1 MAIANLFSGTVRL
14 KVLDGA
20 RTIGGTKLYLQEG
33 RAGFLVDFGLN
44 YGRWGRYFE
53 EYLKPRTARG
63 LHDLWK
69 LGLVPPVGGLYRED
83 LRPPEFCDPQEAPP
97 LEVHAVLASHAH
109 MDHCGLLGV
118 LRTDLPLYASPPTL
132 ALLRALQD
140 TGKAEFYSELC
151 YCTPRAPNEEGQL
164 ESCRDA
170 PGRVRPTFT
179 LGADPPEELCALWS
193 RVPRSKRKYT
203 GPPLRPAPP
212 KVESVGIRAHPVD
225 HSVPGSVALIF
236 EGKEGLVVYTGD
248 FRTHGK
254 TGHRVWEL
262 GAALQRERVLV
273 LVVEG
278 TRVGRERHERITEQ
292 DVLERALKIVN
303 GSRGRL
309 VVADFGPRHV
319 ERLET
324 FLQVARACGR
334 RLVALPKDGYLLE
347 ALSTADPTYRSL
359 LSDPHLVFLNRPR
372 LQADRWLEEFLD
384 RHRSR
389 LVDARIVR
397 ASPGE
402 HVLAMSFYDLVDL
415 LDIEPEGGVYVYSS
429 SEAYGEDSRVDMWR
443 LWNWLQYF
451 GMEVHGVRW
460 VGEDERGRPE
470 FTGGLHASGHA
481 HPEDLLEFIRAVRP
495 AHLIPLHTEHPE
507 WFAEHLRGEP
517 IKVHIL
523 ENEEE
528 LEL

>member
-1 MAIANLFSGTVRL
+1 MTVRL

-20 RTIGGTKLYLQEG
+20 RTIGGTKLYLEEG
-33 RAGFLVDFGLN
+33 EVGFLVDFGLN

-63 LHDLWK
+63 LYDLWK
-69 LGLVPPVGGLYRED
+69 LGLVPPVEGLYRDD
-83 LRPPEFCDPQEAPP
+83 LCPSELWDPQGAPR
-97 LEVHAVLASHAH
+97 LKVRALLISHAH

-118 LRTDLPLYASPPTL
+118 LRPDLPLYASPQTL
-132 ALLRALQD
+132 AILRAVQD

-151 YCTPRAPNEEGQL
+151 YCTPRAPNEEGYL
-164 ESCRDA
+164 EPCRDA
-170 PGRVRPTFT
+170 PAPVRPAFT
-179 LGADPPEELCALWS
+179 LGADPPEGLCALWS
-193 RVPRSKRKYT
+193 RIPRSKKYT
-203 GPPLRPAPP
+203 CPPLRHAPQE
-212 KVESVGIRAHPVD
+212 VEGVRIRAYPVD
-225 HSVPGSVALIF
+225 HSVPGSVALTF
-236 EGKEGLVVYTGD
+236 EGSGGLVVYTGD
-248 FRTHGK
+248 FRTHGR

-262 GAALQRERVLV
+262 GSLLRRERVLA

-278 TRVGRERHERITEQ
+278 TRLGRERQERITEQ
-292 DVLERALKIVN
+292 DVLQRAMEVVDR
-303 GSRGRL
+303 SRGRL

-347 ALSTADPTYRSL
+347 ALSAADPTYRQL
-359 LSDPHLVFLNRPR
+359 LSDPHLVFLKRPR
-372 LQADRWLEEFLD
+372 LQADRWLEEFLG

-389 LVDARIVR
+389 LVDARTVR
-397 ASPGE
+397 TSPGE
-402 HVLAMSFYDLVDL
+402 HILAMGFYDVVDL

-429 SEAYGEDSRVDMWR
+429 SEAYGEDGRVDMWR
-443 LWNWLQYF
+443 LWNWIQHF
-451 GMEVHGVRW
+451 GMEVHGFRW

-470 FTGGLHASGHA
+470 FTGSLHASGHV
-481 HPEDLLEFIRAVRP
+481 HPEDLLEFIRTVQP
-495 AHLIPLHTEHPE
+495 AHLVPLHTEHPE

-523 ENEEE
+523 ENGEE